1 MLETAP
7 ESVPVADLVEGEV
20 KLAPVSETPIQD
32 MIKKTDM
39 SPEEQLDFQMQ
50 IVEKK
55 QEHLNGAI
63 ENTIMGLL
71 NLLTAQGVD
80 KVKQARIK
88 KSILTGIMSGLDYGV
103 NVAKYRMEEKGIY
116 AKYEGYLGA
125 TIAQARE
132 NGMILISYNYRK
144 QENEKLNASDEQNQ
158 SVGGIDEQSKDN
170 QEDNQEIG
178 KQASIEEVSSV

>member
-1 MLETAP
+1 MTGND
-7 ESVPVADLVEGEV
+7 VAQNGEITEV
-20 KLAPVSETPIQD
+20 ALAPVSETPIQD

-39 SPEEQLDFQMQ
+39 TPEEQMEFQMR

-63 ENTIMGLL
+63 ENTLMGLL
-71 NLLTAQGVD
+71 NLLTASGVD

-88 KSILTGIMSGLDYGV
+88 KSILTGVMSGLDYGV

-144 QENEKLNASDEQNQ
+144 QENEKQTQ
-158 SVGGIDEQSKDN
+158 SVGGIDEQSETSEK
-170 QEDNQEIG
+170 DNQEIG
-178 KQASIEEVSSV
+178 KQASIEEVSTSV